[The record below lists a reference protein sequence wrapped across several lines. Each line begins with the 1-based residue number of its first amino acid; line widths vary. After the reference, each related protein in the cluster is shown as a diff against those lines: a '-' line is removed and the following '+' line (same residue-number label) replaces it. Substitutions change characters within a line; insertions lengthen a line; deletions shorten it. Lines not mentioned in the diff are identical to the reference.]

1 MADSTASKQ
10 SLVERIVSSTRKSEN
25 EVIELIEK
33 KKEKF
38 SGLLSDEGAAFIVAK
53 ELGLQVGVPSFSPE
67 KLRVSELETGMSNF
81 ELVVRVL
88 NVFCPREF
96 TKDSRKGFMCN
107 LLVADDSGSIRLTLW
122 HDFVKKLEELNIKR
136 NSALRLKGCYVTEFN
151 NFKQL
156 NLGSNGSIELVQ
168 EKELKEGLP
177 EEKHLHLKVSELKEG
192 LNEVDVIARITK
204 IFPAKSFDSNERQG
218 NLTAFELGDD
228 SGIVRAVAWNE
239 LAKELGKFAAGDIVR
254 IEGAYTKAGLNGT
267 ELHLGWKARITK
279 EKDLSAAIP
288 ALNELLGI
296 QVKSKALNELGEGD
310 RDIEVK
316 GKIIALNKGNLM
328 FRVCP
333 KCNAKLERIDEKD
346 FTEGLFCSRCG
357 MEVSEPDF
365 TPVVSFELD
374 DGTSSIR
381 VLAFGATAEKF
392 LELKKEELKKK
403 LEQTTAE
410 GVIEELA
417 QKIEG
422 REAVV
427 LGNVKLNP
435 KNNELE
441 LTARN
446 IILT

>member
-1 MADSTASKQ
+1 MAESIAKQ
-10 SLVERIVSSTRKSEN
+10 GLIEKIVSSTGKSES
-25 EVIELIEK
+25 EVLELIEK

-53 ELGLQVGVPSFSPE
+53 ELGLQVGAPSFSPD
-67 KLRVSELETGMSNF
+67 KLKVSELETGMNNF

-96 TKDSRKGFMCN
+96 AKDNRKGKMCN

-136 NSALRLKGCYVTEFN
+136 NSALRLRGCYVTEFN

-156 NLGSNGSIELVQ
+156 NLGSNGIIEVVQ
-168 EKELKEGLP
+168 EKEMQEGLP
-177 EEKHLHLKVSELKEG
+177 EEKQLHLKISDLKEG
-192 LNEVDVIARITK
+192 LNEVDVVARITR
-204 IFPAKSFDSNERQG
+204 IFPSKSFDSSERQG

-239 LAKELGKFAAGDIVR
+239 LTKELGKFSAGDIVR
-254 IEGAYTKAGLNGT
+254 IEGAYTKAGLNGI
-267 ELHLGWKARITK
+267 ELHLGWKARILK
-279 EKDLSAAIP
+279 EKDFSAAIP

-316 GKIIALNKGNLM
+316 GKIIALNKGGLL

-333 KCNAKLERIDEKD
+333 KCNGKLERIEEN
-346 FTEGLFCSRCG
+346 FFCQRCNSQ
-357 MEVSEPDF
+357 VQEPDF
-365 TPVVSFELD
+365 SLVVSFELD

-392 LELKKEELKKK
+392 LELNKDELRKK
-403 LEQTTAE
+403 LEETTAE

-422 REAVV
+422 KEAVV

-446 IILT
+446 IVLA